1 MATVLVTTGA
11 TVTFTSLIETI
22 LTLKFITSVTNVGV
36 TNLII
41 QYGNE
46 IKNCKHISTQFF
58 QNQLEYS
65 NLVSRGK
72 FDTSQDLSKIVLQN
86 DSIKIVAFPY
96 DSNISDF
103 INKSDVVISH
113 AGTGSIIDTLRNN
126 KKLIV
131 VVNDKLMDNHQLE
144 IANEFAK
151 LQYCLSYAV
160 GDLERDT
167 FFGALKGLLKGEIK
181 LKKFPEVDGS
191 IVETIIS
198 EELEK

>member
-22 LTLKFITSVTNVGV
+22 LTPEFISSLTNAGV

-46 IKNCKHISTQFF
+46 IKHSKHISTQFF
-58 QNQLEYS
+58 KKQLES
-65 NLVSRGK
+65 SDLVSCGK
-72 FDTSQDLSKIVLQN
+72 FDASQDLNKIVLQN

-131 VVNDKLMDNHQLE
+131 VVNDKLMDNHQSE

-160 GDLERDT
+160 GDLARDK
-167 FFGALKGLLKGEIK
+167 FFDGLKGLLNDEIM
-181 LKKFPEVDGS
+181 LKRFPEVDGS
-191 IVETIIS
+191 IVETVIS